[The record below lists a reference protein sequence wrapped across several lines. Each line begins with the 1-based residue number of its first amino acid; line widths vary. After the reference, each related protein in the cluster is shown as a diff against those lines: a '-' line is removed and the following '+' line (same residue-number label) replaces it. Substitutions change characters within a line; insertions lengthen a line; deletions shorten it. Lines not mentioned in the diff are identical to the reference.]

1 MKIWNVLTLLSSSTS
16 TGLHVFQNVAYYYMI
31 VLFISWGCGGMGRGG
46 GFGRW
51 VGGGVIAFLILRY
64 SLFVYMKWHSRTF
77 VSVSRTSVRP
87 VHPPTSVTVKHP
99 SIPCPTN
106 SCSHKHTN
114 MYCMAK
120 EQFENIWGKKSSNFW
135 QQNFKNEDTGKN
147 VPPQQK
153 RKGKNGTS
161 SPANTMKTVFRI
173 PSSWGFV
180 QFVQDAMLTKH
191 CEGGESIDDSTW
203 KCLFRQGPRGSMWSR
218 YSLNMPILLL
228 CFVSLQQLL
237 GHTEGVPCVQQ
248 TSAWAEEHKL
258 AKIAFIKS
266 FLSIL
271 STWPPTSLIRLIR
284 GLFSHGNELARR
296 EAAKLG
302 RWNLLCRLERTV
314 RSSSSLVSS
323 SLFTSSLNWPLG
335 RHHQH
340 QCLCRTITLTEFKV
354 FYHRSLA
361 GAAHDGVPQT

>member
-120 EQFENIWGKKSSNFW
+120 EQFENIWGKNSSNFW

-147 VPPQQK
+147 VPPPNK
-153 RKGKNGTS
+153 KKGKERNLD
-161 SPANTMKTVFRI
+161 PLQI
-173 PSSWGFV
+173 P
-180 QFVQDAMLTKH
+180 
-191 CEGGESIDDSTW
+191 W
-203 KCLFRQGPRGSMWSR
+203 K
-218 YSLNMPILLL
+218 L
-228 CFVSLQQLL
+228 CFGSRPHEVL
-237 GHTEGVPCVQQ
+237 C
-248 TSAWAEEHKL
+248 
-258 AKIAFIKS
+258 
-266 FLSIL
+266 
-271 STWPPTSLIRLIR
+271 
-284 GLFSHGNELARR
+284 
-296 EAAKLG
+296 
-302 RWNLLCRLERTV
+302 NL
-314 RSSSSLVSS
+314 
-323 SLFTSSLNWPLG
+323 
-335 RHHQH
+335 
-340 QCLCRTITLTEFKV
+340 
-354 FYHRSLA
+354 
-361 GAAHDGVPQT
+361 

>member
-1 MKIWNVLTLLSSSTS
+1 M
-16 TGLHVFQNVAYYYMI
+16 F
-31 VLFISWGCGGMGRGG
+31 
-46 GFGRW
+46 
-51 VGGGVIAFLILRY
+51 
-64 SLFVYMKWHSRTF
+64 
-77 VSVSRTSVRP
+77 
-87 VHPPTSVTVKHP
+87 PPT
-99 SIPCPTN
+99 
-106 SCSHKHTN
+106 
-114 MYCMAK
+114 
-120 EQFENIWGKKSSNFW
+120 KKR
-135 QQNFKNEDTGKN
+135 ERTE
-147 VPPQQK
+147 P
-153 RKGKNGTS
+153 R

-180 QFVQDAMLTKH
+180 QFVKDAMVDKTLWGWWIHWWLHMK
-191 CEGGESIDDSTW
+191 
-203 KCLFRQGPRGSMWSR
+203 M
-218 YSLNMPILLL
+218 
-228 CFVSLQQLL
+228 FVSSGASRVYVEQ
-237 GHTEGVPCVQQ
+237 VQFWTCQ
-248 TSAWAEEHKL
+248 FCFYVLWVYSNCLATQRESLVSNKPPLEPRNTSSQRSH
-258 AKIAFIKS
+258 
-266 FLSIL
+266 LSSRSCLIL

-340 QCLCRTITLTEFKV
+340 QCLCRTITLMEFKV

>member
-1 MKIWNVLTLLSSSTS
+1 MFPPNKK
-16 TGLHVFQNVAYYYMI
+16 
-31 VLFISWGCGGMGRGG
+31 RE
-46 GFGRW
+46 
-51 VGGGVIAFLILRY
+51 
-64 SLFVYMKWHSRTF
+64 RTEP
-77 VSVSRTSVRP
+77 R
-87 VHPPTSVTVKHP
+87 
-99 SIPCPTN
+99 
-106 SCSHKHTN
+106 
-114 MYCMAK
+114 
-120 EQFENIWGKKSSNFW
+120 
-135 QQNFKNEDTGKN
+135 
-147 VPPQQK
+147 
-153 RKGKNGTS
+153 

-180 QFVQDAMLTKH
+180 QFVKDAMLTKH

-203 KCLFRQGPRGSMWSR
+203 KCLFRQGPRGSMWSK

-340 QCLCRTITLTEFKV
+340 QCLCGTITLTEFKV